1 MRTVYVKS
9 SLERDPLYRQQ
20 TLILQEGDRRL
31 VRKIPVGE
39 AAREHLRDYGRNRK
53 LLEESLRPD
62 GRIRILPCQENAD
75 GSVDFPFCA
84 NPTLEEKLRG
94 LSAADYVN
102 SLLAFQKAL
111 EEAFGTVDFSADSDF
126 TDFFG
131 AHPVLEKAEGLRSL
145 RITDVDLRFDN
156 VFCALPE
163 GEAEEEKKDA
173 YTLIDYEWVLHFP
186 VPLPFV
192 FYRALI
198 LDGAFHAFTEAER
211 RQIREAMGITEA
223 LEGAFARMDAA
234 FLAAV
239 SPAETRLDYYATHA
253 TAITRVNHRLD
264 WMLRRTVLQSRSRL
278 SPGRYEDTSWYRA
291 IRNSGAWGNQ
301 AWQALR
307 RAARKR
313 NAFGLLCSLGISL
326 FRSGP
331 AATGRKIRH
340 WIRADK
346 AQRAYIRSLRLTEE
360 ERASQSMERFPRRI
374 TFSVLVPLYNTP
386 LSFLREMIDSVLDQ
400 TYRDWELCLADG
412 SDEAHGEVGEYCLR
426 LAETDDRI
434 KYRRLEHNGGIS
446 ENTNACM
453 EMATGEYF
461 VLFDHDDLLHP
472 SALYENM
479 KAICDEDAD
488 FVYSDEAVFA
498 SPHRDRWIST
508 HFKPD
513 FSPENLLS
521 NNYIC
526 HLSVFRASLL
536 EQAGRFRP
544 DYDGSQDHD
553 LILRL
558 TGAARKVVH
567 IPQILYYWR
576 SHAGSVASD
585 IGVKTYAIS
594 AGQRAVADFCGS
606 RGEKVWVESTPVF
619 PTLYRVRFPLQQAPS
634 LRIIL
639 QFGEGQDPEAYL
651 RSFLP
656 SLNYFSVAVT
666 VLVSGNAQP
675 TETFPC
681 EVLFV
686 ADTYASR
693 RDALSAV
700 AAGCGEEMLL
710 FLNPDLRP
718 VSWNWLQEML
728 SLAIREDI
736 GAVGA
741 REIFEDGTLRHGGLV
756 LGLGKRRLVGRNQ
769 LGEPAVSGGY
779 FGQQAVLQDV
789 TAVSAE
795 CMMIR
800 RDRFEK
806 VGGFSPTYQ
815 NTLFDVDLCLKL
827 KDTGCRNLVT
837 PFAEM
842 KGGRRKSFS
851 LDYGSEEATY
861 GADALSLRETWARRL
876 AAPDPYYNPNL
887 TLDEPDYSI
896 SCVKNEWALA
906 EYKG

>member
-102 SLLAFQKAL
+102 RLLAFQEAL

-131 AHPVLEKAEGLRSL
+131 AHPALEKAEGLRSL

-163 GEAEEEKKDA
+163 EEAEEEKKDA

-264 WMLRRTVLQSRSRL
+264 WMLRRTVQQSRSRL
-278 SPGRYEDTSWYRA
+278 SPGRYEDTACYRA
-291 IRNSGAWGNQ
+291 LTKPAQWTRAAGRAM
-301 AWQALR
+301 R
-307 RAARKR
+307 RAAKKR
-313 NAFGLLCSLGISL
+313 NAVGLLCSAALHLKRVGVKATL
-326 FRSGP
+326 RKAARHVP
-331 AATGRKIRH
+331 AKLAEKG
-340 WIRADK
+340 
-346 AQRAYIRSLRLTEE
+346 YIRLLAMTEE
-360 ERASQSMERFPRRI
+360 EKEEQRLQIFPRGI
-374 TFSVLVPLYNTP
+374 TFSILVPLYNTP
-386 LSFLREMIDSVLDQ
+386 LPFLREMIDSVLDQ

-426 LAETDDRI
+426 LAETDARI

-498 SPHRDRWIST
+498 SPYRDRWIST

-513 FSPENLLS
+513 FAPENLLS

-544 DYDGSQDHD
+544 DFDGSQDHD

-558 TGAARKVVH
+558 TGAARKVAH
-567 IPQILYYWR
+567 IPKVLYYWR

-594 AGQRAVADFCGS
+594 AGRRAVEDFCAS
-606 RGEKVWVESTPVF
+606 RGERVTVESTPVY
-619 PTLYRVRFPLQQAPS
+619 PTLYRVRFPLATTPS
-634 LRIIL
+634 LRL
-639 QFGEGQDPEAYL
+639 VLRFGAGQDPVGTL
-651 RSFLP
+651 RTLIP
-656 SLNYFSVAVT
+656 RLNYSNLAIT
-666 VLVSGNAQP
+666 AIVSGQAP
-675 TETFPC
+675 DF
-681 EVLFV
+681 
-686 ADTYASR
+686 
-693 RDALSAV
+693 SAP
-700 AAGCGEEMLL
+700 ACTLDWRGCGANRCEDLAAAAAEAGEDVLL
-710 FLNPDLRP
+710 FMDPDLVPAGGTWVR
-718 VSWNWLQEML
+718 EML
-728 SLAIREDI
+728 SLATRENI

-741 REIFEDGTLRHGGLV
+741 RAVFTDDTIRHAGLV
-756 LGLGKRRLVGRNQ
+756 LGLGSRRLVGRTQ
-769 LGEPAVSGGY
+769 FGVPVETGGY
-779 FGQQAVLQDV
+779 FGQLTVLENV
-789 TAVSAE
+789 SAVSAE
-795 CMMIR
+795 CLMVR

-806 VGGFSPTYQ
+806 VGGFDSAYQ
-815 NTLFDVDLCLKL
+815 DTLFDADLCLAL
-827 KDTGCRNLVT
+827 RETGCRNLVT
-837 PFAEM
+837 PFAEL
-842 KGGRRKSFS
+842 KGGNRKHFS
-851 LDYGSEEATY
+851 LDYGREASSY
-861 GADALSLRETWARRL
+861 EADALLFRQTWAARL
-876 AAPDPYYNPNL
+876 AEGDPYYNPNL
-887 TLDEPDYSI
+887 TLDGGDYS
-896 SCVKNEWALA
+896 CKKRR
-906 EYKG
+906 KGGST